1 MLRIVAERLLG
12 FLVALLATA
21 VAAFVL
27 LDIVPG
33 DPALNMLGTEARED
47 TLAAA
52 RALLGL
58 DRPAHERLLGWLA
71 GLPFGEFGVSFRY
84 RVPIA
89 DLVAEAAAVTV
100 PLAILAMA
108 LAVCTA
114 LPLALISVLRP
125 RGVVDWAVG
134 LLSQVSLAVPNFW
147 LGLLLILLFSITLG
161 WLPAGGFPG
170 WSGGVAPA
178 LSALLLPAIALAAP
192 QAGILTRVA
201 RAALLETLAEPYV
214 RTARAKGLSRAAVLF
229 RHALRN
235 ALLPVI
241 TVAGV
246 QFSVMLAGSIIV
258 ENLFVLPG
266 LGRLTFQAIQQND
279 LILVRNTVLLLAAAV
294 MLVNMLVDIAYA
306 AIDPRLRA
314 R

>member
-1 MLRIVAERLLG
+1 VLRIVAERLAG

-58 DRPAHERLLGWLA
+58 DRPAHERLLSWLA
-71 GLPFGEFGVSFRY
+71 GIPFGEFGVSYRY

-89 DLVAEAAAVTV
+89 DLVTEAAAVTV
-100 PLAILAMA
+100 PLALLAMA
-108 LAVCTA
+108 MAILIA
-114 LPLALISVLRP
+114 LPLALLAVARP
-125 RGVVDWAVG
+125 GGAVDTVVS
-134 LLSQVSLAVPNFW
+134 LLSQVSLAIPNFW
-147 LGLLLILLFSITLG
+147 LGLLLILLFSVSLG

-170 WSGGVAPA
+170 WDGGAWRAV
-178 LSALLLPAIALAAP
+178 SALLLPAFALAAP

-201 RAALLETLAEPYV
+201 RAALLETLAEPYI
-214 RTARAKGLSRAAVLF
+214 RTARAKGFSRAAVLF

-294 MLVNMLVDIAYA
+294 MLVNLLVDICYA
-306 AIDPRLRA
+306 AIDPRLRT

>member
-1 MLRIVAERLLG
+1 MLRIVAERLAG
-12 FLVALLATA
+12 FVVALLATA
-21 VAAFVL
+21 VVAFVL
-27 LDIVPG
+27 LDLVPG

-58 DRPAHERLLGWLA
+58 DRPAHERLLTWLA
-71 GLPFGEFGVSFRY
+71 GLPFGEFGISFRY

-100 PLAILAMA
+100 PLALLAMT

-114 LPLALISVLRP
+114 LPLALLSVLRP

-170 WSGGVAPA
+170 WGAGIGPA

-192 QAGILTRVA
+192 QAGILARVA

-294 MLVNMLVDIAYA
+294 MLVNLLVDLAYA

-314 R
+314 Q

>member
-1 MLRIVAERLLG
+1 VLRIVAERLAG
-12 FLVALLATA
+12 FVVALLATA
-21 VAAFVL
+21 VVAFVL
-27 LDIVPG
+27 LDLVPG

-58 DRPAHERLLGWLA
+58 DRPAHERLLTWLA
-71 GLPFGEFGVSFRY
+71 GLPFGEFGISFRY

-100 PLAILAMA
+100 PLALLAMT

-114 LPLALISVLRP
+114 LPLALLSVLRP

-170 WSGGVAPA
+170 WGAGIGPA

-192 QAGILTRVA
+192 QAGILARVA

-294 MLVNMLVDIAYA
+294 MLVNLLVDLAYA

-314 R
+314 Q

>member
-100 PLAILAMA
+100 PLALLAMA
-108 LAVCTA
+108 IAVCTA
-114 LPLALISVLRP
+114 LPLALIAVLRP

-134 LLSQVSLAVPNFW
+134 LFSQVSLAVPNFW

-170 WSGGVAPA
+170 WSAGVAPA